1 MAEYLHTQVYSI
13 ILFYAI
19 GSKIV
24 EKKAQS
30 ICSVLVPSQPN
41 APNGKFSTLD
51 FAAVSVRIHVEFQN
65 NERGKEKDRH
75 WTGVAAACNID

>member
-1 MAEYLHTQVYSI
+1 MTYYTWQ
-13 ILFYAI
+13 
-19 GSKIV
+19 
-24 EKKAQS
+24 KKREGEDTS
-30 ICSVLVPSQPN
+30 WRITRMPN

-65 NERGKEKDRH
+65 DEMGKEKDRH